1 MKGTGGWLSQIVEF
15 GEPVVGDQEREGM
28 RTLSGTSDYRTRAQ
42 NKMKLSNLNCRL
54 TNLYPYLYSQTRG
67 FTSTHAIPYMR
78 SAGAC
83 LSVNPYLCSL
93 RIPLWQYLSIYV
105 STIYGGILQHLSQFR
120 YFKLHDLYFNAF
132 PTPEEVL
139 MFSELTNIQ

>member
-1 MKGTGGWLSQIVEF
+1 
-15 GEPVVGDQEREGM
+15 
-28 RTLSGTSDYRTRAQ
+28 
-42 NKMKLSNLNCRL
+42 
-54 TNLYPYLYSQTRG
+54 
-67 FTSTHAIPYMR
+67 MR